1 VSPAGPSLSLER
13 VALGELSLLPAPANN
28 VANCNSLPFTQDA
41 LATDGARQYAIWVS
55 GPRRAPL
62 IAARELPHGRWSP
75 PVDLQ
80 AVPGTPFDRPTER
93 DPHNS
98 YAIGVDA
105 LGRVHVAGN
114 LHNRPLAYMRSGP
127 ESLDDWS
134 AEPMIGSE
142 EESVTYPTFV
152 RLLDG
157 TLLFVH
163 RDGRSGFG
171 DVYLNRLP
179 PHGERWERLGMLVEG
194 RSSGESPYLNH
205 VAVSTTGALHVS
217 GCFRE
222 RGAGAASNRDVWH
235 ATSEDGGATWRSAA
249 GERLELPLT
258 HAAAPIA
265 VPTAPN
271 GSGLVNQTGMDVD
284 RDGNPHIAFFRY
296 DERGAT
302 QIAHAWHDGAL
313 WRTRD
318 VTTFTHRMETHTPI
332 VDASVAR
339 PALACLDDGEVWATF
354 RATHDGYGGRVVC
367 ARCTPGEE
375 PREVTIYTG
384 DLGSWEPSFDTT
396 ALRSRNELHLL
407 LTAAP
412 PYALDEDAAP
422 ELGWT
427 EQPIGVLSLSAEELS
442 AAVAD

>member
-1 VSPAGPSLSLER
+1 MSLAAEE
-13 VALGELSLLPAPANN
+13 VALGGLSLLPAPANN

-41 LATDGARQYAIWVS
+41 LATDGARQCAIWVS

-62 IAARELPHGRWSP
+62 IAERELPAGEWSE

-80 AVPGTPFDRPTER
+80 AVPGTPFGRPTER

-98 YAIGVDA
+98 YAIGIDA

-114 LHNRPLAYMRSGP
+114 LHNRPLAYMRSAPGDP
-127 ESLDDWS
+127 REWS

-152 RLLDG
+152 RLPG
-157 TLLFVH
+157 GALLFLY
-163 RDGRSGFG
+163 RDGRSGHG

-179 PHGERWERLGMLVEG
+179 PHGGGWERLGMLVEG

-205 VAVSTTGALHVS
+205 VAVSAGGAVHVS
-217 GCFRE
+217 GCFRA
-222 RGAGAASNRDVWH
+222 RSASAAWNRDVWH

-249 GERLELPLT
+249 GERLELPLS
-258 HAAAPIA
+258 HASAPIA
-265 VPTAPN
+265 VPTAPS

-284 RDGNPHIAFFRY
+284 RDGNPHIAYFRY

-302 QIAHAWHDGAL
+302 QIAHAWHDGAA

-318 VTTFTHRMETHTPI
+318 VTALTHRMEIDTPI

-339 PALACLDDGEVWATF
+339 PALACMDDGEVWTIF
-354 RATHDGYGGRVVC
+354 RADHDGYGGRVVC
-367 ARCTPGEE
+367 ARCTPGRE
-375 PREVTIYTG
+375 PREVAIYAG
-384 DLGSWEPSFDTT
+384 DLGAWEPSFDTT
-396 ALRSRNELHLL
+396 ALRGRNELHLL

-412 PYALDEDAAP
+412 PYALDDEEAP
-422 ELGWT
+422 ERGWT
-427 EQPIGVLSLSAEELS
+427 EQPIGVLSLSGEDLTRAL
-442 AAVAD
+442 AAG

>member
-1 VSPAGPSLSLER
+1 MSRAGAGLSPER
-13 VALGELSLLPAPANN
+13 VALGRLSPLPAPANN

-41 LATDGARQYAIWVS
+41 VATDGTRQYAIWVS

-62 IAARELPHGRWSP
+62 IAARELPDGPWSA

-80 AVPGTPFDRPTER
+80 AVPGTAFVAPTEL

-105 LGRVHVAGN
+105 LGRLHVAGN
-114 LHNRPLAYMRSGP
+114 LHNRPLAYMRSAP
-127 ESLDDWS
+127 RDLREWS

-142 EESVTYPTFV
+142 EGSVTYPTFV
-152 RLLDG
+152 SLPDG
-157 TLLFVH
+157 ALLFLY
-163 RDGRSGFG
+163 RDGRSGHG

-179 PHGERWERLGMLVEG
+179 PQGERWERLGMLVEG

-205 VAVSTTGALHVS
+205 VAVSATGALHVS
-217 GCFRE
+217 GCFRG
-222 RGAGAASNRDVWH
+222 RGGAAANRDVWH
-235 ATSEDGGATWRSAA
+235 ATSADGGATWHSAA
-249 GERLELPLT
+249 GEPLELPLT

-265 VPTAPN
+265 VPTAPR

-284 RDGNPHIAFFRY
+284 REGHPHIAYFRY

-302 QIAHAWHDGAL
+302 QIAHAWHDGAA
-313 WRTRD
+313 WQTVD
-318 VTTFTHRMETHTPI
+318 VTALTHRMETETPI

-339 PALACLDDGEVWATF
+339 PALACMDDGEVWAIF
-354 RATHDGYGGRVVC
+354 RASHDGYGGRAVAV
-367 ARCTPGEE
+367 RCTPGAD
-375 PREVTIYTG
+375 PRDLTLYAG
-384 DLGSWEPSFDTT
+384 DLGTWEPSIDTA

-412 PYALDEDAAP
+412 PYALDDEEAP
-422 ELGWT
+422 ERGWT
-427 EQPIGVLSLSAEELS
+427 EQPIGVLSLGAEELS
-442 AAVAD
+442 AAAAR